1 MAIGPPTKVYRAI
14 DITIEVALS
23 GSWISG
29 QSPNGNIEQAIR
41 ALLASKRVF
50 ALACARETLRDQLQR
65 DPQHLQNLYITWD
78 GTSSKAT
85 ATYTF
90 ANKDTALLFKLSLV

>member
-1 MAIGPPTKVYRAI
+1 MAIGPLTKVCRAI

-23 GSWISG
+23 GSWIS
-29 QSPNGNIEQAIR
+29 SHCPNGNIEQTIR
-41 ALLASKRVF
+41 ALLASKRVA
-50 ALACARETLRDQLQR
+50 ALARAREAIRDQLKR

-90 ANKDTALLFKLSLV
+90 GDKDTALLFKLSLT

>member
-1 MAIGPPTKVYRAI
+1 MTPPTKVHRMI
-14 DITIEVALS
+14 DLTSLTNLVS
-23 GSWISG
+23 SWISYHCPSG
-29 QSPNGNIEQAIR
+29 GVEQTIRTMLADRRLSVLAGTRKAI
-41 ALLASKRVF
+41 
-50 ALACARETLRDQLQR
+50 RDQLQR

-90 ANKDTALLFKLSLV
+90 GDKDTALLFKLSLV